1 MTTQGDAVTTRKS
14 VRADATD
21 PKHGMTLDELA
32 AFVQEAMRAE
42 IPGSTVVRMDATW
55 RSSLKRVEVT
65 G

>member
-1 MTTQGDAVTTRKS
+1 MSDAVTTEKT
-14 VRADATD
+14 VKAGAAD

-42 IPGSTVVRMDATW
+42 IPGTTVVKTVATW
-55 RSSLKRVEVT
+55 RSTIKRAEVN